1 MNNSNNTSNEKQ
13 ETQSAKNL
21 VSKQPVSSLKD
32 STISGDV
39 NMTISQ
45 KKSKSGLLKKVSGN
59 KPLVIIVIIA
69 LVFSALIVIYFF
81 SVSLDKKQTYDQEIN
96 EVAAYIPANGE
107 ETRSSDVANNS
118 IQNLKNSDLSKSK
131 NKEEL
136 AIYYN
141 SLYAFY
147 IEVNNCSAAVDTYN
161 KEVKP
166 KKVLLND
173 LQILWLIDCVQ
184 VTSAEGTN
192 MLNDAKSYLEE
203 ALKNAD
209 QDDKQAL
216 TNRLETINNRAK
228 LWQN

>member
-1 MNNSNNTSNEKQ
+1 MNNSNNSSNEKQ

-21 VSKQPVSSLKD
+21 VSKHPVSSQKD
-32 STISGDV
+32 STILGDV
-39 NMTISQ
+39 NKAISQ

-59 KPLVIIVIIA
+59 KPLVIIAIIA
-69 LVFSALIVIYFF
+69 LVFSALIVIYFI
-81 SVSLDKKQTYDQEIN
+81 SSSLDKKQAYDQEIN
-96 EVAAYIPANGE
+96 EVAAYIPVNGE
-107 ETRSSDVANNS
+107 EPRSTDVANNS

-131 NKEEL
+131 NKDDL
-136 AIYYN
+136 DVYYN

-147 IEVNNCSAAVDTYN
+147 IEANNCSAAVDTYN